1 MSFDLI
7 EEIVKKESEKKD
19 MVQKQIQDINK
30 KIEEILGS
38 PINQELWD
46 LIQSLIIKTNQYHKL
61 SMNELKSILSK
72 EVKPIIDKY
81 KDDLGI

>member
-81 KDDLGI
+81 KDDL